1 MRQGLEHSAKIDRLQ
16 TRKPSVANNRTFPIV
31 AEVEANRAAADSVRR
46 LPEFELRAEIAS
58 NHVVGKGG
66 MKKRGPPPQTGL
78 RPSYPLTFGGSPLP
92 GE

>member
-16 TRKPSVANNRTFPIV
+16 TRKPSVANNRTSPIV
-31 AEVEANRAAADSVRR
+31 AEVETNRAAADSVRR
-46 LPEFELRAEIAS
+46 LPEFELRADIAS
-58 NHVVGKGG
+58 DHVVGKVD
-66 MKKRGPPPQTGL
+66 MKKRGPPLQTGL